1 MTKQELA
8 EKSVHFLYDNDPFS
22 KWLGIKIDTIKAG
35 YVKIHMTVRSDML
48 NGFGLC
54 HGGVTFSL
62 ADSALAFACN
72 SHGSL
77 SMLLDAS
84 VSYPERV
91 LEGDQLTAIAEEHAL
106 KNKTGLYIITVTKNN
121 DITVAIF
128 KATVYRTGKKH
139 FTDTEPEAQ

>member
-22 KWLGIKIDTIKAG
+22 QWLGIELDEIRAG
-35 YVKIHMTVRSDML
+35 YVKIHMTIRKEML

-91 LEGDQLTAIAEEHAL
+91 LEGDRLTAVAEEHAL
-106 KNKTGLYIITVTKNN
+106 KNKTGLYVIKVTKNN
-121 DITVAIF
+121 NITVAIF

-139 FTDTEPEAQ
+139 FNEIETED